1 MRRIAIPGAP
11 RRSISRSRQTMKP
24 MEGSTQERMAKVSVI
39 IPAKNEA
46 AALPGVLERIAAV
59 FAARPSD
66 SHEIVVVD
74 DGSSDGTADAAAKAG
89 ARVVRH
95 PYSMGNGA
103 AVKAGMRAARGEVFV
118 LMDADGQH
126 APEDVPMLLDALVG
140 HAMVVGA
147 RTKGT
152 GTGAHRGL
160 ANGVYNSLATYVVNR
175 KVEDLTSGFRAIS
188 AEHARRFIYLLP
200 NTFSYPTTITLAFF
214 RAGLPVRY
222 VPIEAR
228 ARVGRSHIRI
238 VRDGVRFLLII
249 LRIATIFSPLK
260 VFLPMSAALLLV
272 GLGRWGWTFVTE
284 SGRFTGGAQLAIVTA
299 VILFALALISEQVA
313 ALRFDRSE
321 REH

>member
-1 MRRIAIPGAP
+1 
-11 RRSISRSRQTMKP
+11 
-24 MEGSTQERMAKVSVI
+24 MAKVSII

-46 AALPGVLERIAAV
+46 GALPAVLERLAAV
-59 FAARPSD
+59 FAARPEGG
-66 SHEIVVVD
+66 HEIVVVD
-74 DGSSDGTADAAAKAG
+74 DGSTDGTGAG
-89 ARVVRH
+89 LRRRVVRH

-103 AVKAGMRAARGEVFV
+103 AVKAGMRAARGDVFV
-118 LMDADGQH
+118 MMDADGQH

-140 HAMVVGA
+140 YAMVVGA

-160 ANGVYNSLATYVVNR
+160 ANRVYNRLASYVVGR
-175 KVEDLTSGFRAIS
+175 RVEDLTSGFRAMS

-222 VPIEAR
+222 VGIEAR
-228 ARVGRSHIRI
+228 ARAGRSHIRI
-238 VRDGVRFLLII
+238 VRDGIRFLLII

-260 VFLPMSAALLLV
+260 VFLPMSVGIFLV
-272 GLGRWGWTFVTE
+272 GVCRYVWTYFLTPE
-284 SGRFTGGAQLAIVTA
+284 HRFTGGTQLAFA
-299 VILFALALISEQVA
+299 MSGILFALALISEQVA

-321 REH
+321 RES

>member
-1 MRRIAIPGAP
+1 V
-11 RRSISRSRQTMKP
+11 
-24 MEGSTQERMAKVSVI
+24 AKVSII

-46 AALPGVLERIAAV
+46 GGLPGVLDRLAAV
-59 FAARPSD
+59 FAARAGD
-66 SHEIVVVD
+66 EHEVVVVD
-74 DGSSDGTADAAAKAG
+74 DGSTDQTAEAASQRG

-103 AVKAGMRAARGEVFV
+103 AVKAGMRAARGEIFV

-126 APEDVPMLLDALVG
+126 APEDVPLLLDALVG
-140 HAMVVGA
+140 YAMVVGA

-160 ANGVYNSLATYVVNR
+160 ANRIYNGLASYVVNR
-175 KVEDLTSGFRAIS
+175 KVEDLTSGFRAMT
-188 AEHARRFIYLLP
+188 ADHARRFIYLLP

-222 VPIEAR
+222 VGIEAR
-228 ARVGRSHIRI
+228 PRVGKSHIRL
-238 VRDGVRFLLII
+238 VQDGVRFLLII

-260 VFLPMSAALLLV
+260 VFLPMSL
-272 GLGRWGWTFVTE
+272 GLFLGGMGRWAWTYLFE
-284 SGRFTGGAQLAIVTA
+284 HGRFTGGAQLAIVA
-299 VILFALALISEQVA
+299 SVILFALALISEQVA

-321 REH
+321 REY

>member
-1 MRRIAIPGAP
+1 V
-11 RRSISRSRQTMKP
+11 
-24 MEGSTQERMAKVSVI
+24 AKVSII

-46 AALPGVLERIAAV
+46 AALPAVLERLAAV
-59 FAARPSD
+59 FAARPEGG
-66 SHEIVVVD
+66 HEIVVVD
-74 DGSSDGTADAAAKAG
+74 DGSTDGTGDAAAKAG

-103 AVKAGMRAARGEVFV
+103 AVKAGMRAARGDVFV
-118 LMDADGQH
+118 MMDADGQH

-140 HAMVVGA
+140 YAMVVGA

-160 ANGVYNSLATYVVNR
+160 ANRVYNRLASYVVGR
-175 KVEDLTSGFRAIS
+175 RVEDLTSGFRAMS

-222 VPIEAR
+222 VGIEAR
-228 ARVGRSHIRI
+228 ARAGRSHIRI
-238 VRDGVRFLLII
+238 VRDGIRFLLII
-249 LRIATIFSPLK
+249 LRIATIFSPMK
-260 VFLPMSAALLLV
+260 VFLPMSAAVFLV
-272 GLGRWGWTFVTE
+272 GAARYAWTFTTTHQ
-284 SGRFTGGAQLAIVTA
+284 FTNGSQLAFVTSG
-299 VILFALALISEQVA
+299 ILFALALISEQVA

-321 REH
+321 RDS

>member
-1 MRRIAIPGAP
+1 M
-11 RRSISRSRQTMKP
+11 
-24 MEGSTQERMAKVSVI
+24 
-39 IPAKNEA
+39 
-46 AALPGVLERIAAV
+46 
-59 FAARPSD
+59 
-66 SHEIVVVD
+66 
-74 DGSSDGTADAAAKAG
+74 AG

-103 AVKAGMRAARGEVFV
+103 AVKAGMRAARGDVFV

-126 APEDVPMLLDALVG
+126 APQDVPMLLDALVG
-140 HAMVVGA
+140 YAMVVGA

-160 ANGVYNSLATYVVNR
+160 ANRVYNRLASYVVGR
-175 KVEDLTSGFRAIS
+175 KVEDLTSGFRAMS

-222 VPIEAR
+222 VGIEAR
-228 ARVGRSHIRI
+228 ARVGKSHIRI

-260 VFLPMSAALLLV
+260 VFLPMSVAIFLV
-272 GLGRWGWTFVTE
+272 GLGRWAWTF
-284 SGRFTGGAQLAIVTA
+284 SHGGKFTGGSQLAFVTA
-299 VILFALALISEQVA
+299 FILFALALISEQVA

-321 REH
+321 REA

>member
-1 MRRIAIPGAP
+1 
-11 RRSISRSRQTMKP
+11 
-24 MEGSTQERMAKVSVI
+24 MAKISVI

-46 AALPGVLERIAAV
+46 AALPRVLADLTAV
-59 FAARPSD
+59 LAARVGD
-66 SHEIVVVD
+66 AHEIVVVD
-74 DGSSDGTADAAAKAG
+74 DGSSDATSEAAAKAG

-103 AVKAGMRAARGEVFV
+103 AVKAGMRAAKGDVFV

-126 APEDVPMLLDALVG
+126 APQDVPMLLDALVG
-140 HAMVVGA
+140 YAMAVGA

-152 GTGAHRGL
+152 GTGSHRGF
-160 ANGVYNSLATYVVNR
+160 ANRVYNALASYVVGR
-175 KVEDLTSGFRAIS
+175 KVEDLTSGFRAMS

-222 VPIEAR
+222 APIEAK
-228 ARVGRSHIRI
+228 ARVGKSHIRI
-238 VRDGVRFLLII
+238 FKDGVRFLLII

-260 VFLPMSAALLLV
+260 VFLPMSVVVFVV
-272 GLGRWGWTFVTE
+272 GLARYAWTFFTT
-284 SGRFTGGAQLAIVTA
+284 GRFTNGSQLAFVTA
-299 VILFALALISEQVA
+299 LILFALALISEQVA

-321 REH
+321 RES